1 MVRWHKQKHSLAREA
16 RLKRFGTP
24 LLLLLLALSTPGA
37 AIAQLVPAGEVFG
50 IGSESEIA
58 FSPVV
63 AVRPDGAYLILG
75 MFGNGSSRRLQ
86 GRFYGPGGAP
96 LGNDFFVVDTGEIGS
111 SAVSFRPDGGF
122 VVAYAKAGEI
132 RGVLRDRDGQFR
144 ASFVAGPQRQPGLVN
159 EEPSVAV
166 APDGSWMIAWQER
179 VATTQDLRTVYGR
192 WFAADATPR
201 TQPAALSSRPETLQS
216 LPRVA
221 ATPDGG
227 FFAIWMEDQ
236 NTPVLPVV
244 PYSLV
249 GRRFDGAGSPLGLE
263 VRLATA
269 LRGRILPL
277 PGNQGFVVV
286 ADEAT
291 RGDILLIRVD
301 PDGRVVSPAVTAGL
315 PPTWS
320 SSAALDAA
328 GRLLVTGSDDFSRIQ
343 ARLFDAGTFRP
354 ISEVFELPDRNPT
367 ALELASARAG
377 QFLMVWQH
385 SILVT
390 WPIPEQLYGQLLAL
404 DCDIPGSTAPGLCLR
419 DSRFRMEVSWRD
431 HQGNTGVGHPVPL
444 GEDTGTFWFFSES
457 NVELLVKILDGRNV
471 NDHFWVFYGSLS
483 DVQYEI
489 RIEDTL
495 TGIFQTYVNPPGH
508 IASHADVNAFPAEPA
523 VSPTIAAAATP
534 PQSPRGLVAPL
545 SPPLMCTSSD
555 TALCLLSP
563 DYLVTVDFVDPLTG
577 ETRHAQAI
585 PFSRESGAFWF
596 FDPGNVELFVKV
608 IDGSAIN
615 NRAWVFHGALTDVEY
630 TITVQHNLYSTEVWT
645 YKNPRGRMH
654 SGADTSALP
663 PPSGF

>member
-1 MVRWHKQKHSLAREA
+1 
-16 RLKRFGTP
+16 
-24 LLLLLLALSTPGA
+24 
-37 AIAQLVPAGEVFG
+37 
-50 IGSESEIA
+50 
-58 FSPVV
+58 
-63 AVRPDGAYLILG
+63 

-96 LGNDFFVVDTGEIGS
+96 FGNDFFVDTGEIGS
-111 SAVSFRPDGGF
+111 SAVAFRPDGSF

-132 RGVLRDRDGQFR
+132 RGVLRDREGQFR
-144 ASFVAGPQRQPGLVN
+144 ATFVAGPQRQPGLVN

-179 VATTQDLRTVYGR
+179 VATTEDLKTVYGR
-192 WFAADATPR
+192 WFAADATPK
-201 TQPAALSSRPETLQS
+201 TQPTSLATSLLTFQS
-216 LPRVA
+216 LPKVA

-227 FFAIWMEDQ
+227 YFAIWVE
-236 NTPVLPVV
+236 TPDSQVLPVV
-244 PYSLV
+244 PHSLV
-249 GRRFDGAGSPLGLE
+249 GRRFDSAGSPLGPE
-263 VRLATA
+263 SYLALA
-269 LRGRILPL
+269 SHRGRIVPR
-277 PGNQGFVVV
+277 PGHQGFVVV
-286 ADEAT
+286 AET
-291 RGDILLIRVD
+291 VGGGILLIRVD
-301 PDGRVVSPAVTAGL
+301 TDGHATAPAFPAPL
-315 PPTWS
+315 PARIFS
-320 SSAALDAA
+320 SAAALDAS
-328 GRLLVTGSDDFSRIQ
+328 GRLLVAGVDDFGRVQ
-343 ARLFDAGTFRP
+343 ARLFDIDTLLP
-354 ISEVFELPDRNPT
+354 ISEIFELPDRNPT
-367 ALELASARAG
+367 ALEFASARAG
-377 QFLMVWQH
+377 QFLMVWQF
-385 SILVT
+385 SIQVT

-404 DCDIPGSTAPGLCLR
+404 DCDIPGSTSPGLCLQ

-495 TGIFQTYVNPPGH
+495 TGITKTYVNPAGH
-508 IASHADVNAFPAEPA
+508 IASHADVDAFPAEPA

-534 PQSPRGLVAPL
+534 PQSPRGPVAPL

-563 DYLVTVDFVDPLTG
+563 DYVVTVDFVDPLTG
-577 ETRHAQAI
+577 ETRHAQAV

-596 FDPGNVELFVKV
+596 FDPGNIELFVKV

-630 TITVQHNLYSTEVWT
+630 TITVQHNLYSDEVWT
-645 YKNPRGRMH
+645 YKNPRGQMH

>member
-1 MVRWHKQKHSLAREA
+1 
-16 RLKRFGTP
+16 
-24 LLLLLLALSTPGA
+24 LLLLLLALSITGSA
-37 AIAQLVPAGEVFG
+37 AARLVPAGEPFR

-63 AVRPDGAYLILG
+63 SVRPDGAYLILG

-96 LGNDFFVVDTGEIGS
+96 LGNDFFEIDAGAIES
-111 SAVSFRPDGGF
+111 PDVAFRPDGSF

-132 RGVLRDRDGQFR
+132 RASLVSRNGARENPFLVGQ
-144 ASFVAGPQRQPGLVN
+144 QRQPQLVN
-159 EEPSVAV
+159 EDPSVAV
-166 APDGSWMIAWQER
+166 APDGSWMIAWQEM
-179 VATTQDLRTVYGR
+179 VATTEDLKTVYGR
-192 WFAADATPR
+192 WYAADATPK
-201 TQPAALSSRPETLQS
+201 TQPTPLATSLLTSQS
-216 LPRVA
+216 LPEVA
-221 ATPDGG
+221 ATSDGG
-227 FFAIWMEDQ
+227 YFAIWAEDHD
-236 NTPVLPVV
+236 TPVLPIY

-249 GRRFDGAGSPLGLE
+249 GRRFDGAGSPLGPE

-286 ADEAT
+286 ADEAA
-291 RGDILLIRVD
+291 RGDILLIRIN
-301 PDGRVVSPAVTAGL
+301 PDGQVVSSELTAGL

-328 GRLLVTGSDDFSRIQ
+328 GRLLVTGADDSSRIQ
-343 ARLFDAGTFRP
+343 ARLFDVDTLRP
-354 ISEVFELPDRNPT
+354 LSDVFELPDRNPT
-367 ALELASARAG
+367 ALEFASSRSG
-377 QFLMVWQH
+377 QFLMVWQY
-385 SILVT
+385 SIQVT
-390 WPIPEQLYGQLLAL
+390 WPFPEQLYGQLLAL

-495 TGIFQTYVNPPGH
+495 TGFTRTYTNPAGH
-508 IASHADVNAFPAEPA
+508 IASHADVNAFPGDSP
-523 VSPTIAAAATP
+523 VSPTVAAASTP
-534 PQSPRGLVAPL
+534 ARSPRNLTAPL
-545 SPPLMCTSSD
+545 SPPVQCTSSD
-555 TALCLLSP
+555 IALCLLEP
-563 DYLVTVDFVDPLTG
+563 EYQVTVDFVDPLTG

-596 FDPGNVELFVKV
+596 FDPGNIELFVKV
-608 IDGSAIN
+608 LDGSAVN
-615 NRAWVFHGALTDVEY
+615 DRAWVFHGALTDVEY
-630 TITVQHNLYSTEVWT
+630 TITVRHNLYSDEVWT